1 MLPDTGAEGV
11 GHTAEGVGRRP
22 EGVGHRP
29 EEAEHSLAGVGHLVD
44 SQEVLRHILE
54 GAGHEDRKWVFYP
67 AAVAGFRPCSCNGT

>member
-29 EEAEHSLAGVGHLVD
+29 EEAEHSLAEVGHRVD

-54 GAGHEDRKWVFYP
+54 GAGH
-67 AAVAGFRPCSCNGT
+67 